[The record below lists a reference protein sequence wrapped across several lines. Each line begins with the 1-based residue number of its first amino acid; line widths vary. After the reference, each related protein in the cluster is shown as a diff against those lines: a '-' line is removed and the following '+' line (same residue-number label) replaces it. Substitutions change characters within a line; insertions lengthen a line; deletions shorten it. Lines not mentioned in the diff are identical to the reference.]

1 MRRSVFLLTVCC
13 SGWSTEATPDIPFAE
28 DLFPELGGLMELA
41 ARDGRELQL
50 NALRMEEREGDLDVT
65 RGQRRPQVRAHARMS
80 GAYEMRDDI
89 SNRFR
94 GSVDANLG
102 LTQPLY
108 HWGTLE
114 RRQSVAEE
122 RVALEEVD
130 STRRSERHF
139 MDIRS
144 TYLRWLLMQEQ
155 RKILQQSIALSESF
169 VNARRQLVD
178 VGQSSEQDVLEVEAR
193 LLENYESLSYIES
206 SILSHESRLANLVGP
221 GFESAVIGG
230 NPLSVIQP
238 MDDETFRILSSGVRN
253 GLQGLSNPEIQ
264 RYSMLADIES
274 EQLEILDK
282 ENLPKVDLVAG
293 IHSDHL
299 DSLNNEDF
307 VLRVQY
313 YAGVQV
319 NWSIFNGWQTD
330 GYKRSTLARKRA
342 YALREDIAREGFVQ
356 QAENLLA
363 NLQLNLK
370 QIEARGKRAAIL
382 ERRQELVREQVER
395 NILPAAERMEV
406 EIDVLN
412 VRQRLMES
420 RVNYLINLM
429 ELGLLMGLDPAQ
441 SYYNS
446 KS

>member
-1 MRRSVFLLTVCC
+1 
-13 SGWSTEATPDIPFAE
+13 
-28 DLFPELGGLMELA
+28 MELA

-108 HWGTLE
+108 HWGALE

-144 TYLRWLLMQEQ
+144 AYLRWLLMQEQ
-155 RKILQQSIALSESF
+155 RKILQQSIELSESF

-206 SILSHESRLANLVGP
+206 SILSYESRLSNLVGP
-221 GFESAVIGG
+221 GIELAETGG
-230 NPLSVIQP
+230 NPLSVIRP
-238 MDDETFRILSSGVRN
+238 MGEEAFRVLSSDVRN
-253 GLQGLSNPEIQ
+253 GLSILSNPEIQ

-274 EQLEILDK
+274 QQLEILDK

-313 YAGVQV
+313 YAGIQV

-330 GYKRSTLARKRA
+330 GRKRSTLARKRA
-342 YALREDIAREGFVQ
+342 YALREDIARDGFVQ

-441 SYYNS
+441 SYYNT